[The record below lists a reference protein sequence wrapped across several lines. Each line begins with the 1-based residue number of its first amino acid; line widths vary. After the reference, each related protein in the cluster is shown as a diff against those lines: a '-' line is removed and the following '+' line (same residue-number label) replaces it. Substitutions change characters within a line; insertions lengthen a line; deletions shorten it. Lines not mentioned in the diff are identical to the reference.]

1 MHKRTTYT
9 ILTVALGAAAATT
22 MSACGEAAPAPTA
35 SEAPPPSQTLAQE
48 LENTPLDQALEN
60 RQHFAPLC
68 DDAGFPL
75 PGNVN
80 AKQGPSKLQEF
91 CSALATPP
99 GSSSSGQR
107 PPSATCDFEN
117 LNRDLSQNT
126 ILSDALA
133 QIERFRCLCDE
144 QGYPLVGNI
153 NAKGTTASAFCAALR
168 EKGLP

>member
-9 ILTVALGAAAATT
+9 ILAVAFGAAATATVT
-22 MSACGEAAPAPTA
+22 ACGEPAPAPTA
-35 SEAPPPSQTLAQE
+35 AEAPKPAQTLAEE
-48 LENTPLDQALEN
+48 LEDTPLGQALEN

-80 AKQGPSKLQEF
+80 GKQGPTKLQQF
-91 CSALATPP
+91 CGALATPP
-99 GSSSSGQR
+99 APSSAGQR
-107 PPSATCDFEN
+107 PPAATCDFED
-117 LNRDLSQNT
+117 LNRDLSQNF
-126 ILSDALA
+126 ILPDALA
-133 QIERFRCLCDE
+133 QTERFRCLCDE

-168 EKGLP
+168 ERGLP